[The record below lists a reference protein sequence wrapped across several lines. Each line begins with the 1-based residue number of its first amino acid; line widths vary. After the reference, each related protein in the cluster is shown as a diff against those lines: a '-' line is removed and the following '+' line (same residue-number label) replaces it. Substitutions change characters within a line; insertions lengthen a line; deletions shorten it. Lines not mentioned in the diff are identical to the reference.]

1 MNAELRPPRRLKHPQ
16 RHQRHRRR
24 GYNQGTLIAWLDEQ
38 ERILRMRG
46 VPAELVQEFDPIHN
60 LPEETPEVV
69 EGRRTLEI
77 KFDRFGGLNL
87 ESSIADQ
94 INRSLEERVRSR
106 FKLEITSWI
115 QLQNT
120 EDGSMMDWFN
130 RELGESP
137 WFETLVAAREW
148 VSRQEEA
155 RLANFDRPNTKW
167 SYELTKSV
175 YVKVILDRHPLF
187 LGLGRLPD
195 WLRNKHGVLSLDT
208 YDDNRCLFRCIAVHR
223 GATPKRNMRKTKE
236 LEKSFFTQR
245 PGLRNRLT
253 DKHLSLLEKHFKQG
267 IAAYTV
273 QPNGDFVL
281 THIPANYDQVGI
293 PLLNMGLYDGH
304 AFLITDLKQVAGTY
318 TCGDCQAR
326 FDRADNLARHAANNC
341 SRGQTK
347 ITCPNNRIKA
357 PSSVYERA
365 FYPEQTCSFIAIKWL
380 EWEAKKR
387 GIHIHHARCG
397 HGGERQILGARVDG
411 YHPESKTVFQF
422 HGCLW
427 HGCEKCYPEDRQGLV
442 QQNTRQGKVISRLDD
457 QKQPM
462 SRKTAYERTLQRTQ
476 SLRKEGYRVVEKW
489 EHEKPTPWANTH
501 CPKVETE
508 TYPHAI
514 VYDFESYQDTSKAV
528 RPTSDLFFENEHVPI
543 SVSLADTLNPEPE
556 YIVSRDPAELIRLFH
571 QSLERR
577 HTAIVAD
584 VVKEFSF
591 SDTEGIPEKQCN
603 ELVKWFHQVPVL
615 GFNSGHYDL
624 KLIRQHFIPLL
635 AQDPGTFAAEKNGR
649 IMFINTPK
657 FKFLDV
663 LNYLGPGITYEKWV
677 KTYGATLAKSWL
689 PYEWFDSPDKLDFPG
704 LPPYMAWYSKLKG
717 EYVLTLKE
725 YDDCHRIFKERG
737 MQTFGDWLE
746 YYNNLDVAP
755 FLEALQKMKEF
766 YTSLG
771 IDILKDA
778 VSLPGVSEKYIL
790 RKTLQP
796 RWGYKPPELYAPN
809 KEAYAMLKA
818 AVVGGPSLVF
828 TRKHV
833 AGETRIR
840 SHQYEDARVCRRIL
854 GYDAN
859 SLYPSTMMKEMPC
872 GPGFVK
878 SYDNPE
884 AYARVFPQFL
894 WTQEWFG
901 FAEVDI
907 EVPEELWPEFEEFPP
922 LFINCG
928 VPDSAVPQHM
938 HDYLQ
943 QSGRKRFPE
952 QKKLLGV
959 MSAKKILLYAPLLA
973 WYLNQGLKLTAV
985 YRTIHYEPR
994 EIFSWFVNEV
1004 ANNRRKGDAEKDKA
1018 LLAEVFKLLGNSAYG
1033 KFIEA
1038 VERHTNTIYTR
1049 DEEEVDKSLRSARF
1063 KTLEEIGPAYKV
1075 ELRKIKINIDR
1086 PFQVG
1091 IVVYQLAKLRMLQF
1105 YYEFLDFYLDRRDFE
1120 LIQMDTD
1127 SMYFALSRERLED
1140 AIRPG
1145 YETQFEED
1153 KKRWLAWDKWSNR
1166 EPGLFKLEKEGT
1178 HAIALC
1184 SKCYHI
1190 KDQATGQAKV
1200 SSKGV
1205 NKRQNEMRAE
1215 RFERALAGDRDV
1227 VVNRGFRMR
1236 DGAMYT
1242 YEQRKLG
1249 LSAYYDKRWVL
1260 PDGIHTEPLEYHQ

>member
-1 MNAELRPPRRLKHPQ
+1 M
-16 RHQRHRRR
+16 
-24 GYNQGTLIAWLDEQ
+24 
-38 ERILRMRG
+38 
-46 VPAELVQEFDPIHN
+46 
-60 LPEETPEVV
+60 
-69 EGRRTLEI
+69 
-77 KFDRFGGLNL
+77 
-87 ESSIADQ
+87 
-94 INRSLEERVRSR
+94 
-106 FKLEITSWI
+106 
-115 QLQNT
+115 
-120 EDGSMMDWFN
+120 
-130 RELGESP
+130 
-137 WFETLVAAREW
+137 
-148 VSRQEEA
+148 
-155 RLANFDRPNTKW
+155 
-167 SYELTKSV
+167 
-175 YVKVILDRHPLF
+175 
-187 LGLGRLPD
+187 
-195 WLRNKHGVLSLDT
+195 
-208 YDDNRCLFRCIAVHR
+208 
-223 GATPKRNMRKTKE
+223 
-236 LEKSFFTQR
+236 
-245 PGLRNRLT
+245 
-253 DKHLSLLEKHFKQG
+253 
-267 IAAYTV
+267 
-273 QPNGDFVL
+273 QPNGDFIL

-293 PLLNMGLYDGH
+293 PLLNMGLYYGH

-318 TCGDCQAR
+318 TCGECQAR
-326 FDRADNLARHAANNC
+326 FTQSCHLARHVANNC

-347 ITCPNNRIKA
+347 INCPNNRIKA
-357 PSSVYERA
+357 PSSAYERA
-365 FYPEQTCSFIAIKWL
+365 FYPEQTCSFVAIKWL
-380 EWEAKKR
+380 EWEAKNR

-397 HGGERQILGARVDG
+397 HGGERKILGARVDG
-411 YHPESKTVFQF
+411 YHQESKTVFQF

-427 HGCEKCYPEDRQGLV
+427 HGCEKCYPEERQKPV
-442 QQNTRQGKVISRLDD
+442 QQKTRQGKVIPRLDTE
-457 QKQPM
+457 KKPM
-462 SRKTAYERTLQRTQ
+462 NRKTAYELTLQRTQ

-528 RPTSDLFFENEHVPI
+528 RPTSDLFYESEHVPI

-577 HTAIVAD
+577 HEAIVAD

-591 SDTEGIPEKQCN
+591 SDTEGIPEKQGN
-603 ELVKWFHQVPVL
+603 EIVKWFHQVPVL

-796 RWGYKPPELYAPN
+796 RWGYKPPELYSPN

-872 GPGFVK
+872 GLGYVK
-878 SYDNPE
+878 SYDNLE

-894 WTQEWFG
+894 WTEEWFG

-922 LFINCG
+922 LFINRG

-952 QKKLLGV
+952 QPKLLGV
-959 MSAKKILLYAPLLA
+959 MSAKKILLYAPLLV
-973 WYLNQGLKLTAV
+973 WYLNRGLKLTAV
-985 YRTIHYEPR
+985 YRTIDYEPR

-1004 ANNRRKGDAEKDKA
+1004 ANNRRKGDADKDKA

-1038 VERHTNTIYTR
+1038 VERHTNTIYTC

-1105 YYEFLDFYLDRRDFE
+1105 YYEFLAFYLDRRDFE

-1145 YETQFEED
+1145 YETQFEEE
-1153 KKRWLAWDKWSNR
+1153 KKRWLAWNKWSNR
-1166 EPGLFKLEKEGT
+1166 EPGLFKLEKEATSG
-1178 HAIALC
+1178 IALC
-1184 SKCYHI
+1184 SKCYHME
-1190 KDQATGQAKV
+1190 DQATGQAKV

-1205 NKRQNEMRAE
+1205 NKRQNEMRRE

>member
-1 MNAELRPPRRLKHPQ
+1 
-16 RHQRHRRR
+16 
-24 GYNQGTLIAWLDEQ
+24 
-38 ERILRMRG
+38 
-46 VPAELVQEFDPIHN
+46 
-60 LPEETPEVV
+60 
-69 EGRRTLEI
+69 
-77 KFDRFGGLNL
+77 
-87 ESSIADQ
+87 
-94 INRSLEERVRSR
+94 
-106 FKLEITSWI
+106 
-115 QLQNT
+115 
-120 EDGSMMDWFN
+120 
-130 RELGESP
+130 
-137 WFETLVAAREW
+137 
-148 VSRQEEA
+148 
-155 RLANFDRPNTKW
+155 
-167 SYELTKSV
+167 
-175 YVKVILDRHPLF
+175 
-187 LGLGRLPD
+187 
-195 WLRNKHGVLSLDT
+195 
-208 YDDNRCLFRCIAVHR
+208 
-223 GATPKRNMRKTKE
+223 
-236 LEKSFFTQR
+236 
-245 PGLRNRLT
+245 
-253 DKHLSLLEKHFKQG
+253 
-267 IAAYTV
+267 
-273 QPNGDFVL
+273 
-281 THIPANYDQVGI
+281 
-293 PLLNMGLYDGH
+293 MGLYDGH

-318 TCGDCQAR
+318 TCGECQAR
-326 FDRADNLARHAANNC
+326 FTRADNLVRHVANRC

-347 ITCPNNRIKA
+347 ITCLNNRIKP
-357 PSSVYERA
+357 PSSAYERA
-365 FYPEQTCSFIAIKWL
+365 FYLEQTCSFVAIKWL

-397 HGGERQILGARVDG
+397 HGGERQILSARVDG

-427 HGCEKCYPEDRQGLV
+427 HGCEKCYPEERQKPV
-442 QQNTRQGKVISRLDD
+442 QQKTRQGKVIPRLDT

-462 SRKTAYERTLQRTQ
+462 SRKTAYELTLLRTQ
-476 SLRKEGYRVVEKW
+476 FLRKEGYRVVEKW
-489 EHEKPTPWANTH
+489 EHEKPTPWANTC
-501 CPKVETE
+501 CPKVETK

-514 VYDFESYQDTSKAV
+514 VYDFEAYQDTSKAV
-528 RPTSDLFFENEHVPI
+528 RPTSDLFYESEHVPI
-543 SVSLADTLNPEPE
+543 SVSLADTLNPKPE

-577 HTAIVAD
+577 HTAIIAD
-584 VVKEFSF
+584 VVEKFPLPDSI
-591 SDTEGIPEKQCN
+591 GIPEKQG
-603 ELVKWFHQVPVL
+603 EEIVKWVYQVPVL
-615 GFNSGHYDL
+615 DFNSGHYDL

-766 YTSLG
+766 YTTLG

-796 RWGYKPPELYAPN
+796 RWGYKPPELYSPN
-809 KEAYAMLKA
+809 KEAYEMLKA

-828 TRKHV
+828 TRRHV

-840 SHQYEDARVCRRIL
+840 SHQYEDARLCRRIL

-872 GPGFVK
+872 GPGYVK

-894 WTQEWFG
+894 WMEEWFG

-907 EVPEELWPEFEEFPP
+907 EVPEELWPEFEDFPP
-922 LFINCG
+922 LFINRG

-952 QKKLLGV
+952 QPKLLGV
-959 MSAKKILLYAPLLA
+959 MSAKKILLYAPLLI
-973 WYLNQGLKLTAV
+973 WYLNRGLKLTAV
-985 YRTIHYEPR
+985 YRTIDYKPR

-1004 ANNRRKGDAEKDKA
+1004 ANNRRKGDADKDKA

-1038 VERHTNTIYTR
+1038 VERHTNTIYTC

-1075 ELRKIKINIDR
+1075 ELRKSKITIDR

-1145 YETQFEED
+1145 YETQFEEE
-1153 KKRWLAWDKWSNR
+1153 KKRWLAWDKWGNR
-1166 EPGLFKLEKEGT
+1166 EPGLFKLEKEATSG
-1178 HAIALC
+1178 IALC
-1184 SKCYHI
+1184 SKCYHME
-1190 KDQATGQAKV
+1190 DQATGKAKV

-1205 NKRQNEMRAE
+1205 NKRQNEMRRE

-1236 DGAMYT
+1236 DGSMYT

-1249 LSAYYDKRWVL
+1249 LSANYDKRWVL

>member
-1 MNAELRPPRRLKHPQ
+1 
-16 RHQRHRRR
+16 
-24 GYNQGTLIAWLDEQ
+24 
-38 ERILRMRG
+38 MRG
-46 VPAELVQEFDPIHN
+46 VSAELVQEFDPIHN
-60 LPEETPEVV
+60 LPEEPPEVV

-94 INRSLEERVRSR
+94 INRSIEERVRSR

-120 EDGSMMDWFN
+120 EDGSMMDWYN

-137 WFETLVAAREW
+137 WFETLVVAREW

-155 RLANFDRPNTKW
+155 RLANPDRPNTKW

-187 LGLGRLPD
+187 LGLGQLPD

-208 YDDNRCLFRCIAVHR
+208 YDDNRCLFRCIAVHW
-223 GATPKRNMRKTKE
+223 GAHVRDNMRKTRE

-245 PGLRNRLT
+245 PDLRNRLT

-273 QPNGDFVL
+273 QPNNDFLL
-281 THIPANYDQVGI
+281 THVPANYDQVGR
-293 PLLNMGLYDGH
+293 PLLNMGLYAGH

-318 TCGDCQAR
+318 TCGECQAR
-326 FDRADNLARHAANNC
+326 FTQSCHLVRHVANNC

-347 ITCPNNRIKA
+347 INCPNNQIKSPA
-357 PSSVYERA
+357 STYERA
-365 FYPEQTCSFIAIKWL
+365 FYPKQTCSFVAIKWL

-397 HGGERQILGARVDG
+397 HGGEREILGARVDG

-442 QQNTRQGKVISRLDD
+442 QQNTGQGKVIPRLDTE
-457 QKQPM
+457 KKPM
-462 SRKTAYERTLQRTQ
+462 SRKTAYELTLQRTQ
-476 SLRKEGYRVVEKW
+476 SLRKEGYMVVEKW

-528 RPTSDLFFENEHVPI
+528 RPTSDLFYESEHVPI

-577 HTAIVAD
+577 HEAIVAD

-591 SDTEGIPEKQCN
+591 SDTEGIPEKQGN
-603 ELVKWFHQVPVL
+603 EIVKWFRQVPVL

-689 PYEWFDSPDKLDFPG
+689 PYEWLDSPDKLDFPG

-771 IDILKDA
+771 IDIFKDA

-796 RWGYKPPELYAPN
+796 RWGYKPPELYSPN

-840 SHQYEDARVCRRIL
+840 SHQYEDARLCRRIL

-922 LFINCG
+922 LFINRG

-985 YRTIHYEPR
+985 YRTIDYEPR

-1038 VERHTNTIYTR
+1038 VERHTNTIYTC

-1075 ELRKIKINIDR
+1075 ELRKSKITIDR

-1145 YETQFEED
+1145 YESQFEEE

-1166 EPGLFKLEKEGT
+1166 EPGLFKLEKEATSG
-1178 HAIALC
+1178 IALC
-1184 SKCYHI
+1184 SKCYHME
-1190 KDQATGQAKV
+1190 DQATGKAKV

-1205 NKRQNEMRAE
+1205 NKRQNEMRRE

>member
-1 MNAELRPPRRLKHPQ
+1 
-16 RHQRHRRR
+16 
-24 GYNQGTLIAWLDEQ
+24 
-38 ERILRMRG
+38 
-46 VPAELVQEFDPIHN
+46 
-60 LPEETPEVV
+60 
-69 EGRRTLEI
+69 
-77 KFDRFGGLNL
+77 
-87 ESSIADQ
+87 
-94 INRSLEERVRSR
+94 
-106 FKLEITSWI
+106 
-115 QLQNT
+115 
-120 EDGSMMDWFN
+120 
-130 RELGESP
+130 
-137 WFETLVAAREW
+137 
-148 VSRQEEA
+148 
-155 RLANFDRPNTKW
+155 
-167 SYELTKSV
+167 
-175 YVKVILDRHPLF
+175 
-187 LGLGRLPD
+187 
-195 WLRNKHGVLSLDT
+195 
-208 YDDNRCLFRCIAVHR
+208 
-223 GATPKRNMRKTKE
+223 
-236 LEKSFFTQR
+236 
-245 PGLRNRLT
+245 
-253 DKHLSLLEKHFKQG
+253 
-267 IAAYTV
+267 
-273 QPNGDFVL
+273 
-281 THIPANYDQVGI
+281 
-293 PLLNMGLYDGH
+293 
-304 AFLITDLKQVAGTY
+304 
-318 TCGDCQAR
+318 
-326 FDRADNLARHAANNC
+326 
-341 SRGQTK
+341 
-347 ITCPNNRIKA
+347 
-357 PSSVYERA
+357 
-365 FYPEQTCSFIAIKWL
+365 
-380 EWEAKKR
+380 
-387 GIHIHHARCG
+387 
-397 HGGERQILGARVDG
+397 
-411 YHPESKTVFQF
+411 
-422 HGCLW
+422 
-427 HGCEKCYPEDRQGLV
+427 
-442 QQNTRQGKVISRLDD
+442 
-457 QKQPM
+457 
-462 SRKTAYERTLQRTQ
+462 
-476 SLRKEGYRVVEKW
+476 
-489 EHEKPTPWANTH
+489 
-501 CPKVETE
+501 
-508 TYPHAI
+508 
-514 VYDFESYQDTSKAV
+514 
-528 RPTSDLFFENEHVPI
+528 
-543 SVSLADTLNPEPE
+543 
-556 YIVSRDPAELIRLFH
+556 
-571 QSLERR
+571 
-577 HTAIVAD
+577 
-584 VVKEFSF
+584 
-591 SDTEGIPEKQCN
+591 
-603 ELVKWFHQVPVL
+603 
-615 GFNSGHYDL
+615 
-624 KLIRQHFIPLL
+624 
-635 AQDPGTFAAEKNGR
+635 
-649 IMFINTPK
+649 
-657 FKFLDV
+657 
-663 LNYLGPGITYEKWV
+663 
-677 KTYGATLAKSWL
+677 
-689 PYEWFDSPDKLDFPG
+689 
-704 LPPYMAWYSKLKG
+704 MAWYSKLKG

-796 RWGYKPPELYAPN
+796 RWGYKPPELYSPN

-840 SHQYEDARVCRRIL
+840 SHQYEDARLCRRIL

-872 GPGFVK
+872 GPGYVK

-894 WTQEWFG
+894 WTEEWFG

-907 EVPEELWPEFEEFPP
+907 EVPEELWSEFEEFPP
-922 LFINCG
+922 LFINRG

-938 HDYLQ
+938 HNYLQ

-985 YRTIHYEPR
+985 YRTIDYEPR

-1038 VERHTNTIYTR
+1038 VERHTNTIYTC

-1075 ELRKIKINIDR
+1075 ELRKVKIAIDR

-1127 SMYFALSRERLED
+1127 SMYFALSREKLED

-1166 EPGLFKLEKEGT
+1166 EPGLFKLEKEATSG
-1178 HAIALC
+1178 IALC
-1184 SKCYHI
+1184 SKCYHME
-1190 KDQATGQAKV
+1190 DQATGKVKV

-1205 NKRQNEMRAE
+1205 NKRQNEMRRE

>member
-1 MNAELRPPRRLKHPQ
+1 MISF
-16 RHQRHRRR
+16 
-24 GYNQGTLIAWLDEQ
+24 T
-38 ERILRMRG
+38 
-46 VPAELVQEFDPIHN
+46 
-60 LPEETPEVV
+60 
-69 EGRRTLEI
+69 
-77 KFDRFGGLNL
+77 
-87 ESSIADQ
+87 
-94 INRSLEERVRSR
+94 RV
-106 FKLEITSWI
+106 
-115 QLQNT
+115 
-120 EDGSMMDWFN
+120 
-130 RELGESP
+130 
-137 WFETLVAAREW
+137 
-148 VSRQEEA
+148 
-155 RLANFDRPNTKW
+155 
-167 SYELTKSV
+167 
-175 YVKVILDRHPLF
+175 
-187 LGLGRLPD
+187 
-195 WLRNKHGVLSLDT
+195 
-208 YDDNRCLFRCIAVHR
+208 
-223 GATPKRNMRKTKE
+223 
-236 LEKSFFTQR
+236 
-245 PGLRNRLT
+245 
-253 DKHLSLLEKHFKQG
+253 
-267 IAAYTV
+267 
-273 QPNGDFVL
+273 
-281 THIPANYDQVGI
+281 
-293 PLLNMGLYDGH
+293 
-304 AFLITDLKQVAGTY
+304 
-318 TCGDCQAR
+318 
-326 FDRADNLARHAANNC
+326 
-341 SRGQTK
+341 
-347 ITCPNNRIKA
+347 
-357 PSSVYERA
+357 
-365 FYPEQTCSFIAIKWL
+365 
-380 EWEAKKR
+380 
-387 GIHIHHARCG
+387 
-397 HGGERQILGARVDG
+397 
-411 YHPESKTVFQF
+411 
-422 HGCLW
+422 
-427 HGCEKCYPEDRQGLV
+427 
-442 QQNTRQGKVISRLDD
+442 
-457 QKQPM
+457 
-462 SRKTAYERTLQRTQ
+462 
-476 SLRKEGYRVVEKW
+476 
-489 EHEKPTPWANTH
+489 
-501 CPKVETE
+501 
-508 TYPHAI
+508 
-514 VYDFESYQDTSKAV
+514 
-528 RPTSDLFFENEHVPI
+528 

-577 HTAIVAD
+577 HEAIVAD

-591 SDTEGIPEKQCN
+591 SDTEGIPEKQG
-603 ELVKWFHQVPVL
+603 EEIVKWVYQVPVL

-689 PYEWFDSPDKLDFPG
+689 PYEWLDSPDKLDFPG

-796 RWGYKPPELYAPN
+796 RWGYKPPELYSPN

-872 GPGFVK
+872 GPGYVK

-894 WTQEWFG
+894 WMEEWFG

-922 LFINCG
+922 LFINRG

-938 HDYLQ
+938 HNYLQ

-952 QKKLLGV
+952 QSKLLGV

-973 WYLNQGLKLTAV
+973 WYLNRGLKLTAV
-985 YRTIHYEPR
+985 YRTIEYEPS

-1038 VERHTNTIYTR
+1038 VERHTNTIYTC

-1145 YETQFEED
+1145 YETQFEEE
-1153 KKRWLAWDKWSNR
+1153 KKRWLAWNKWSNR

-1205 NKRQNEMRAE
+1205 NKRQNEMRLK

-1236 DGAMYT
+1236 DGSMYT

>member
-1 MNAELRPPRRLKHPQ
+1 M
-16 RHQRHRRR
+16 
-24 GYNQGTLIAWLDEQ
+24 
-38 ERILRMRG
+38 
-46 VPAELVQEFDPIHN
+46 
-60 LPEETPEVV
+60 ET
-69 EGRRTLEI
+69 
-77 KFDRFGGLNL
+77 K
-87 ESSIADQ
+87 
-94 INRSLEERVRSR
+94 
-106 FKLEITSWI
+106 
-115 QLQNT
+115 
-120 EDGSMMDWFN
+120 
-130 RELGESP
+130 
-137 WFETLVAAREW
+137 
-148 VSRQEEA
+148 
-155 RLANFDRPNTKW
+155 
-167 SYELTKSV
+167 
-175 YVKVILDRHPLF
+175 
-187 LGLGRLPD
+187 
-195 WLRNKHGVLSLDT
+195 
-208 YDDNRCLFRCIAVHR
+208 
-223 GATPKRNMRKTKE
+223 
-236 LEKSFFTQR
+236 
-245 PGLRNRLT
+245 
-253 DKHLSLLEKHFKQG
+253 
-267 IAAYTV
+267 
-273 QPNGDFVL
+273 
-281 THIPANYDQVGI
+281 
-293 PLLNMGLYDGH
+293 
-304 AFLITDLKQVAGTY
+304 
-318 TCGDCQAR
+318 
-326 FDRADNLARHAANNC
+326 
-341 SRGQTK
+341 
-347 ITCPNNRIKA
+347 
-357 PSSVYERA
+357 
-365 FYPEQTCSFIAIKWL
+365 
-380 EWEAKKR
+380 
-387 GIHIHHARCG
+387 
-397 HGGERQILGARVDG
+397 
-411 YHPESKTVFQF
+411 
-422 HGCLW
+422 
-427 HGCEKCYPEDRQGLV
+427 
-442 QQNTRQGKVISRLDD
+442 
-457 QKQPM
+457 
-462 SRKTAYERTLQRTQ
+462 
-476 SLRKEGYRVVEKW
+476 
-489 EHEKPTPWANTH
+489 
-501 CPKVETE
+501 

-514 VYDFESYQDTSKAV
+514 VYDFEAYQDTSKAV
-528 RPTSDLFFENEHVPI
+528 RPTSDLFYESEHVPI

-571 QSLERR
+571 QSLERS

-584 VVKEFSF
+584 VVDKFPLP
-591 SDTEGIPEKQCN
+591 DIIGISEKQG
-603 ELVKWFHQVPVL
+603 EEIVKWVCQVPVL

-677 KTYGATLAKSWL
+677 KTYGATLSKSWL

-755 FLEALQKMKEF
+755 FLEALQKMKDF

-796 RWGYKPPELYAPN
+796 RWGYKPPELYSPN

-828 TRKHV
+828 TRRHV

-840 SHQYEDARVCRRIL
+840 SHQYEDARLCRRIL

-872 GPGFVK
+872 GPGYVK

-894 WTQEWFG
+894 WMEEWFG
-901 FAEVDI
+901 FAKVDI

-922 LFINCG
+922 LFINRG

-952 QKKLLGV
+952 QPKLLGV
-959 MSAKKILLYAPLLA
+959 MSAKKILLYAPLLV
-973 WYLNQGLKLTAV
+973 WYLNRGLKLTAV
-985 YRTIHYEPR
+985 YRTIDYEPR
-994 EIFSWFVNEV
+994 EIVSWFVNEV
-1004 ANNRRKGDAEKDKA
+1004 ANNRRKGDADKDKA

-1038 VERHTNTIYTR
+1038 VERHTNTIYTC

-1075 ELRKIKINIDR
+1075 ELRKSKITIDR

-1120 LIQMDTD
+1120 FIQMDTD
-1127 SMYFALSRERLED
+1127 SMYFALSREKLED

-1145 YETQFEED
+1145 YEIQFEEE

-1166 EPGLFKLEKEGT
+1166 EPGLFKLEKEATSG
-1178 HAIALC
+1178 IALC
-1184 SKCYHI
+1184 SKCYHME
-1190 KDQATGQAKV
+1190 DQATGQAKV

-1205 NKRQNEMRAE
+1205 NKRQNEMRRE
-1215 RFERALAGDRDV
+1215 RFERALAGDRDM

-1236 DGAMYT
+1236 DGSMYT

>member
-1 MNAELRPPRRLKHPQ
+1 
-16 RHQRHRRR
+16 
-24 GYNQGTLIAWLDEQ
+24 
-38 ERILRMRG
+38 MRG

-120 EDGSMMDWFN
+120 EDGSMMDWYN

-155 RLANFDRPNTKW
+155 RLANIDRPNTKW

-195 WLRNKHGVLSLDT
+195 WLRNKHGVLSLDM

-223 GATPKRNMRKTKE
+223 GAHVRDNMRKTKE

-365 FYPEQTCSFIAIKWL
+365 FYPEQTCSFVAIKWL
-380 EWEAKKR
+380 EWEAKNR

-397 HGGERQILGARVDG
+397 HGGEREILGARVDG

-427 HGCEKCYPEDRQGLV
+427 HGCEECYPEDRQGLV
-442 QQNTRQGKVISRLDD
+442 LQKTRQGKVIPRLGIE
-457 QKQPM
+457 KKPM
-462 SRKTAYERTLQRTQ
+462 SRETAYELTLIRTQ
-476 SLRKEGYRVVEKW
+476 FLREGGYRVVEKW
-489 EHEKPTPWANTH
+489 EHEKPTPWANMH

-528 RPTSDLFFENEHVPI
+528 RPTSDLFYESEHVPI

-556 YIVSRDPAELIRLFH
+556 YIVSRDPVELIRLFH

-771 IDILKDA
+771 IDIFKDA

-796 RWGYKPPELYAPN
+796 RWGYKPPELYSPN

-840 SHQYEDARVCRRIL
+840 SHQYEDAKVCRRIL

-872 GPGFVK
+872 GPGYVK

-894 WTQEWFG
+894 WMQEWFG

-922 LFINCG
+922 LFINRG
-928 VPDSAVPQHM
+928 VPDSEVPQHM

-973 WYLNQGLKLTAV
+973 WYLNRGLKLTAV
-985 YRTIHYEPR
+985 YRTIDYEPR

-1127 SMYFALSRERLED
+1127 SMYFALSREKLED

-1215 RFERALAGDRDV
+1215 RFERALAGDRDMV
-1227 VVNRGFRMR
+1227 TNRGFRMR

>member
-1 MNAELRPPRRLKHPQ
+1 
-16 RHQRHRRR
+16 
-24 GYNQGTLIAWLDEQ
+24 
-38 ERILRMRG
+38 MRG
-46 VPAELVQEFDPIHN
+46 VPAEVVQEFDPIHN
-60 LPEETPEVV
+60 LPEEPPEVV

-87 ESSIADQ
+87 ETSIADH
-94 INRSLEERVRSR
+94 INLSIEERVRSR

-120 EDGSMMDWFN
+120 EDGSMMDWYN

-155 RLANFDRPNTKW
+155 RLANPDRPNTKW

-187 LGLGRLPD
+187 LGLGQLPD

-208 YDDNRCLFRCIAVHR
+208 YDDNRCLFRCIAVHW
-223 GATPKRNMRKTKE
+223 GAHIRDNMRKTRE

-245 PGLRNRLT
+245 PDLRNRLT

-267 IAAYTV
+267 IAAYEV

-293 PLLNMGLYDGH
+293 PLLNMGLYYGH

-326 FDRADNLARHAANNC
+326 FTRADNLVRHVANNC

-347 ITCPNNRIKA
+347 INCLNNRIKA
-357 PSSVYERA
+357 PSSAYERA
-365 FYPEQTCSFIAIKWL
+365 FYPKQTCSFIAIKWL

-397 HGGERQILGARVDG
+397 HGGEREILGARVDG

-442 QQNTRQGKVISRLDD
+442 LQKTRQGKVIPRLDTE
-457 QKQPM
+457 KRPM
-462 SRKTAYERTLQRTQ
+462 NRKTAYDLTLQRTQ
-476 SLRKEGYRVVEKW
+476 FLRKEGYRVVEKW
-489 EHEKPTPWANTH
+489 EHEKPTPWENTH

-528 RPTSDLFFENEHVPI
+528 RPTSDLFYESEHVPI

-556 YIVSRDPAELIRLFH
+556 YIVSRNPAELIRLFH

-577 HTAIVAD
+577 HEAIVAD

-591 SDTEGIPEKQCN
+591 SDTEGIPEKQGD
-603 ELVKWFHQVPVL
+603 EIVKWFRQVPVL

-624 KLIRQHFIPLL
+624 KLIRQNFIPLL

-663 LNYLGPGITYEKWV
+663 LNYLGPGITYEKWA

-689 PYEWFDSPDKLDFPG
+689 PYEWLDSPDKLDFPG

-725 YDDCHRIFKERG
+725 YDDCHRIFKDRG

-796 RWGYKPPELYAPN
+796 RWGYKPPELYSPN
-809 KEAYAMLKA
+809 KEAYEMLKA

-840 SHQYEDARVCRRIL
+840 SHQYEDAKVCRRIL

-894 WTQEWFG
+894 WTEEWFG

-922 LFINCG
+922 LFINRG

-985 YRTIHYEPR
+985 YRTIDYKPR

-1038 VERHTNTIYTR
+1038 VERHTNTIYTC

-1166 EPGLFKLEKEGT
+1166 EPGLFKLEKEATSG
-1178 HAIALC
+1178 IALC
-1184 SKCYHI
+1184 SKCYHME
-1190 KDQATGQAKV
+1190 DQATGKAKV

-1205 NKRQNEMRAE
+1205 NKRQNEMRRE

>member
-1 MNAELRPPRRLKHPQ
+1 
-16 RHQRHRRR
+16 
-24 GYNQGTLIAWLDEQ
+24 
-38 ERILRMRG
+38 MRG
-46 VPAELVQEFDPIHN
+46 VSAELVQEFDPIHN
-60 LPEETPEVV
+60 LPEEPPEVV

-94 INRSLEERVRSR
+94 INRSIEERVRSR

-120 EDGSMMDWFN
+120 EDGSMMDWYN

-137 WFETLVAAREW
+137 WFETLVVAREW

-155 RLANFDRPNTKW
+155 RLANPDRPNTKW

-187 LGLGRLPD
+187 LGLGQLPD

-208 YDDNRCLFRCIAVHR
+208 YDDNRCLFRCIAVHW
-223 GATPKRNMRKTKE
+223 GAHVRDNMRKTRE

-245 PGLRNRLT
+245 PDLRNRLT

-273 QPNGDFVL
+273 QPNNDFLL
-281 THIPANYDQVGI
+281 THVPANYDQVGR
-293 PLLNMGLYDGH
+293 PLLNMGLYAGH

-318 TCGDCQAR
+318 TCGECQAR
-326 FDRADNLARHAANNC
+326 FTQSCHLVRHVANNC

-347 ITCPNNRIKA
+347 INCPNNQIKSPA
-357 PSSVYERA
+357 STYERA
-365 FYPEQTCSFIAIKWL
+365 FYPKQTCSFVAIKWL

-397 HGGERQILGARVDG
+397 HGGEREILGARVDG

-442 QQNTRQGKVISRLDD
+442 QQNTGQGKVIPRLDTE
-457 QKQPM
+457 KKPM
-462 SRKTAYERTLQRTQ
+462 SRKTAYELTLQRTQ
-476 SLRKEGYRVVEKW
+476 SLRKEGYMVVEKW

-528 RPTSDLFFENEHVPI
+528 RPTSDLFYESEHVPI

-577 HTAIVAD
+577 HEAIVAD

-591 SDTEGIPEKQCN
+591 SDTEGIPEKQGN
-603 ELVKWFHQVPVL
+603 EIVKWFRQVPVL

-635 AQDPGTFAAEKNGR
+635 AQAPGTFAAEKNGR

-689 PYEWFDSPDKLDFPG
+689 PYEWLDSPDKLDFPG

-771 IDILKDA
+771 IDIFKDA

-796 RWGYKPPELYAPN
+796 RWGYKPPELYSPN

-840 SHQYEDARVCRRIL
+840 SHQYEDAKVCRRIL

-922 LFINCG
+922 LFINRG

-985 YRTIHYEPR
+985 YRTIDYEPR

-1038 VERHTNTIYTR
+1038 VERHTNTIYTC

-1075 ELRKIKINIDR
+1075 ELRKSKITIDR

-1145 YETQFEED
+1145 YETQFEEE

-1166 EPGLFKLEKEGT
+1166 EPGLFKLEKEATSG
-1178 HAIALC
+1178 IALC
-1184 SKCYHI
+1184 SKCYHME
-1190 KDQATGQAKV
+1190 DQATGKAKV

-1205 NKRQNEMRAE
+1205 NKRQNEMRRE

>member
-1 MNAELRPPRRLKHPQ
+1 
-16 RHQRHRRR
+16 
-24 GYNQGTLIAWLDEQ
+24 
-38 ERILRMRG
+38 MRG

-60 LPEETPEVV
+60 LPEEPPEVV

-77 KFDRFGGLNL
+77 KFNRFGGLNL
-87 ESSIADQ
+87 ESSIAGQ
-94 INRSLEERVRSR
+94 INRSIEERVRSR

-115 QLQNT
+115 QLQNI
-120 EDGSMMDWFN
+120 EDGSTMDWYN
-130 RELGESP
+130 TDLGESP
-137 WFETLVAAREW
+137 WFETLVASQEW
-148 VSRQEEA
+148 VGRQEEA
-155 RLANFDRPNTKW
+155 RLSNTNRPNTKW
-167 SYELTKSV
+167 SYNFTKAV

-187 LGLGRLPD
+187 LGLGRLPE

-208 YDDNRCLFRCIAVHR
+208 YEDNLCLFRCIAVHW
-223 GATPKRNMRKTKE
+223 GATPKRNMRKTRE

-245 PGLRNRLT
+245 PDLRNRLT

-267 IAAYTV
+267 IAAYEV
-273 QPNGDFVL
+273 QPNGDFIL
-281 THIPANYDQVGI
+281 THVPANYAQVGI
-293 PLLNMGLYDGH
+293 PLLNMGLYYGH
-304 AFLITDLKQVAGTY
+304 AFLITDLKQVANTY
-318 TCGDCQAR
+318 TCGECQAR
-326 FDRADNLARHAANNC
+326 FTQSCHLARHVAKNC

-347 ITCPNNRIKA
+347 INCLNNHIKA
-357 PSSVYERA
+357 PSSAYERA
-365 FYPEQTCSFIAIKWL
+365 FYPEQTCSFVAIKWL
-380 EWEAKKR
+380 EWEAKNR

-397 HGGERQILGARVDG
+397 HGGERKILGARVDG

-427 HGCEKCYPEDRQGLV
+427 HGCEKCYPEERQTPV
-442 QQNTRQGKVISRLDD
+442 QQKTRQGKVIPRLDTE
-457 QKQPM
+457 KKPM
-462 SRKTAYERTLQRTQ
+462 NRKTAYELTLQRTQ

-528 RPTSDLFFENEHVPI
+528 RPTSDLFYESEHVPI

-796 RWGYKPPELYAPN
+796 RWSYKPPELYSPN

-985 YRTIHYEPR
+985 YRTIDYEPR

-1038 VERHTNTIYTR
+1038 VERHTNTIYTC

-1127 SMYFALSRERLED
+1127 SMYFALSREKLED

-1227 VVNRGFRMR
+1227 VTNRGFRMR

>member
-1 MNAELRPPRRLKHPQ
+1 
-16 RHQRHRRR
+16 
-24 GYNQGTLIAWLDEQ
+24 
-38 ERILRMRG
+38 MRG

-60 LPEETPEVV
+60 LPEEPPEVV

-77 KFDRFGGLNL
+77 KFNRFGGLNL
-87 ESSIADQ
+87 ESSIAGQ
-94 INRSLEERVRSR
+94 ISRSIEERVRSR

-115 QLQNT
+115 QLQNI
-120 EDGSMMDWFN
+120 EDGSTMDWYN
-130 RELGESP
+130 TDLGESP
-137 WFETLVAAREW
+137 WFETLVASQEW
-148 VSRQEEA
+148 VGRQEEA
-155 RLANFDRPNTKW
+155 RLSNTNRPNTKW
-167 SYELTKSV
+167 SYNFTKAV

-187 LGLGRLPD
+187 LGLGRLPE

-208 YDDNRCLFRCIAVHR
+208 YEDNLCLFRCIAVHW
-223 GATPKRNMRKTKE
+223 GATPKRNMRKTRE

-245 PGLRNRLT
+245 PDLRNRLT

-267 IAAYTV
+267 IAAYEV
-273 QPNGDFVL
+273 QPNGDFIL
-281 THIPANYDQVGI
+281 THVPANYDQVGI
-293 PLLNMGLYDGH
+293 PLLNMGLYYGH
-304 AFLITDLKQVAGTY
+304 AFLITDLKQVANTY
-318 TCGDCQAR
+318 TCGECQAR
-326 FDRADNLARHAANNC
+326 FTQSCHLARHVANNC

-347 ITCPNNRIKA
+347 INCLNNRIKA

-365 FYPEQTCSFIAIKWL
+365 FYPEQTCSFVAIKWL
-380 EWEAKKR
+380 EWEAKNR

-397 HGGERQILGARVDG
+397 HGGERKILGARVDG
-411 YHPESKTVFQF
+411 YHQESKTVFQF

-427 HGCEKCYPEDRQGLV
+427 HGCEKCYPEDRQKPV
-442 QQNTRQGKVISRLDD
+442 QQNTRQGKVISRLDTE
-457 QKQPM
+457 KKPM
-462 SRKTAYERTLQRTQ
+462 NRKTAYELTLQRTQ

-489 EHEKPTPWANTH
+489 EHEKPTPWANKH

-528 RPTSDLFFENEHVPI
+528 RPTSDLFYESEHVPI

-591 SDTEGIPEKQCN
+591 SDTEGILKKQAD
-603 ELVKWFHQVPVL
+603 EIVKWFHQVPVL

-635 AQDPGTFAAEKNGR
+635 AKDPGTFAAEKNGR

-796 RWGYKPPELYAPN
+796 RWGYKPPELYSPN

-985 YRTIHYEPR
+985 YRTIDYEPR

-1038 VERHTNTIYTR
+1038 VERHTNTIYTC

-1127 SMYFALSRERLED
+1127 SMYFALSREKLED

-1153 KKRWLAWDKWSNR
+1153 KKRWLAWNKWSNR

>member
-1 MNAELRPPRRLKHPQ
+1 M
-16 RHQRHRRR
+16 
-24 GYNQGTLIAWLDEQ
+24 
-38 ERILRMRG
+38 
-46 VPAELVQEFDPIHN
+46 
-60 LPEETPEVV
+60 
-69 EGRRTLEI
+69 
-77 KFDRFGGLNL
+77 
-87 ESSIADQ
+87 
-94 INRSLEERVRSR
+94 
-106 FKLEITSWI
+106 
-115 QLQNT
+115 
-120 EDGSMMDWFN
+120 
-130 RELGESP
+130 
-137 WFETLVAAREW
+137 
-148 VSRQEEA
+148 
-155 RLANFDRPNTKW
+155 
-167 SYELTKSV
+167 
-175 YVKVILDRHPLF
+175 
-187 LGLGRLPD
+187 
-195 WLRNKHGVLSLDT
+195 
-208 YDDNRCLFRCIAVHR
+208 
-223 GATPKRNMRKTKE
+223 
-236 LEKSFFTQR
+236 
-245 PGLRNRLT
+245 
-253 DKHLSLLEKHFKQG
+253 
-267 IAAYTV
+267 
-273 QPNGDFVL
+273 
-281 THIPANYDQVGI
+281 
-293 PLLNMGLYDGH
+293 
-304 AFLITDLKQVAGTY
+304 
-318 TCGDCQAR
+318 
-326 FDRADNLARHAANNC
+326 
-341 SRGQTK
+341 
-347 ITCPNNRIKA
+347 
-357 PSSVYERA
+357 
-365 FYPEQTCSFIAIKWL
+365 
-380 EWEAKKR
+380 
-387 GIHIHHARCG
+387 
-397 HGGERQILGARVDG
+397 
-411 YHPESKTVFQF
+411 
-422 HGCLW
+422 
-427 HGCEKCYPEDRQGLV
+427 
-442 QQNTRQGKVISRLDD
+442 QQKTRQGKVIPRLDTE
-457 QKQPM
+457 KQPV
-462 SRKTAYERTLQRTQ
+462 SRKTAYELTLLRTQ
-476 SLRKEGYRVVEKW
+476 FLRKEGYRVVEKW
-489 EHEKPTPWANTH
+489 EHEKPTPWANTS
-501 CPKVETE
+501 CPKVETK

-514 VYDFESYQDTSKAV
+514 VYDFEAYQDTSKAV
-528 RPTSDLFFENEHVPI
+528 RPTSDLFYESEHVPI

-584 VVKEFSF
+584 VVEKFRTP
-591 SDTEGIPEKQCN
+591 DIEGIPEKQG
-603 ELVKWFHQVPVL
+603 EEIVKWVYQVPVL

-796 RWGYKPPELYAPN
+796 RWGYKPPELYSPN

-828 TRKHV
+828 TRRHV

-840 SHQYEDARVCRRIL
+840 SHQYEDARLCRRIL

-872 GPGFVK
+872 GPGYVK

-894 WTQEWFG
+894 WMEEWFG

-922 LFINCG
+922 LFINRG

-952 QKKLLGV
+952 QPKLLGV
-959 MSAKKILLYAPLLA
+959 MSAKKILLYAPLLV
-973 WYLNQGLKLTAV
+973 WYLNRGLKLTAV
-985 YRTIHYEPR
+985 YRTIDYEPR

-1004 ANNRRKGDAEKDKA
+1004 ANNRRKGDADKDKA

-1038 VERHTNTIYTR
+1038 VERHTNTIYTC

-1075 ELRKIKINIDR
+1075 ELRKSKITIDR

-1105 YYEFLDFYLDRRDFE
+1105 YYEFLGLLLGPAGLRAHPDGHRQHVLRSIPREARGRHPSWATRPSSRRKRSVGWPG
-1120 LIQMDTD
+1120 T
-1127 SMYFALSRERLED
+1127 SGATASPVYSNSRR
-1140 AIRPG
+1140 RVP
-1145 YETQFEED
+1145 
-1153 KKRWLAWDKWSNR
+1153 S
-1166 EPGLFKLEKEGT
+1166 
-1178 HAIALC
+1178 AIALC

-1190 KDQATGQAKV
+1190 KDQCHRPGEGVLQGSQQA
-1200 SSKGV
+1200 
-1205 NKRQNEMRAE
+1205 AE
-1215 RFERALAGDRDV
+1215 RDAFGAFRAGPCGRSGRGGQPRLPNAGRFDVHVRAAQARSERVLRQALGVAGRHPHGAARVSPVSTQLKV
-1227 VVNRGFRMR
+1227 VHPM
-1236 DGAMYT
+1236 
-1242 YEQRKLG
+1242 
-1249 LSAYYDKRWVL
+1249 AYHGTWKKRRHHIICEK
-1260 PDGIHTEPLEYHQ
+1260 G

>member
-1 MNAELRPPRRLKHPQ
+1 
-16 RHQRHRRR
+16 
-24 GYNQGTLIAWLDEQ
+24 
-38 ERILRMRG
+38 MRG

-60 LPEETPEVV
+60 LPEEPPEVE

-77 KFDRFGGLNL
+77 KFNRFGGLNL

-94 INRSLEERVRSR
+94 INRSIEERVRSR

-120 EDGSMMDWFN
+120 EDGSMTDWYN

-155 RLANFDRPNTKW
+155 RLANPDRPNTKW

-195 WLRNKHGVLSLDT
+195 WLRNKHGVLSLDR
-208 YDDNRCLFRCIAVHR
+208 YNDNRCLFRCIAVHL
-223 GATPKRNMRKTKE
+223 GATPKRNKRKTLE

-245 PGLRNRLT
+245 PDLRNRLT

-273 QPNGDFVL
+273 QPNGDFIL
-281 THIPANYDQVGI
+281 THVPANYDQVGI
-293 PLLNMGLYDGH
+293 PLLNMGLYYGH
-304 AFLITDLKQVAGTY
+304 AFLITDLKQVANTY

-326 FDRADNLARHAANNC
+326 FTQSCHLARHVANNC

-347 ITCPNNRIKA
+347 INCLNNQIKSPA
-357 PSSVYERA
+357 STYERA
-365 FYPEQTCSFIAIKWL
+365 FYPKQTCSFVAIKWL

-411 YHPESKTVFQF
+411 YHQESKTVFQF

-442 QQNTRQGKVISRLDD
+442 HQNTRQGKVISRLDD
-457 QKQPM
+457 QKKPM
-462 SRKTAYERTLQRTQ
+462 NRKTAYELTLQRTQ
-476 SLRKEGYRVVEKW
+476 FLRKNGYRVVEKW

-528 RPTSDLFFENEHVPI
+528 RPTSDLFYESEHVPI

-584 VVKEFSF
+584 VVEKFSF
-591 SDTEGIPEKQCN
+591 SDTEGIPEKQGN
-603 ELVKWFHQVPVL
+603 EIVKWFYQVPVL

-677 KTYGATLAKSWL
+677 KTYGATLTKSWL
-689 PYEWFDSPDKLDFPG
+689 PYEWLDSPDKLDFPG

-796 RWGYKPPELYAPN
+796 RWGYKPPELYSPN

-872 GPGFVK
+872 GPGYVK

-894 WTQEWFG
+894 WTEEWFG

-922 LFINCG
+922 LFINRG

-985 YRTIHYEPR
+985 YRTIDYEPR

-1038 VERHTNTIYTR
+1038 VERHTNTIYTC

-1075 ELRKIKINIDR
+1075 KLRKSKITIDR

-1145 YETQFEED
+1145 YETQFEEE
-1153 KKRWLAWDKWSNR
+1153 KKLWLAWNKWSNR
-1166 EPGLFKLEKEGT
+1166 EPGLFKLEKEATSG
-1178 HAIALC
+1178 IALC
-1184 SKCYHI
+1184 SKCYHME
-1190 KDQATGQAKV
+1190 DQATGKAKV

-1205 NKRQNEMRAE
+1205 NKRQNEMRRE

>member
-1 MNAELRPPRRLKHPQ
+1 
-16 RHQRHRRR
+16 
-24 GYNQGTLIAWLDEQ
+24 
-38 ERILRMRG
+38 MRG

-60 LPEETPEVV
+60 LPEEPPEIE

-77 KFDRFGGLNL
+77 KFNRFGGLNL
-87 ESSIADQ
+87 ESSISDQ
-94 INRSLEERVRSR
+94 INRSIEERVRSR

-115 QLQNT
+115 QLQNI
-120 EDGSMMDWFN
+120 EDGSTMDWYN
-130 RELGESP
+130 TDLGESP
-137 WFETLVAAREW
+137 WFETLVASREW
-148 VSRQEEA
+148 VGRQEEA
-155 RLANFDRPNTKW
+155 RLSNLNRPNTKW
-167 SYELTKSV
+167 SYDFTKAV

-208 YDDNRCLFRCIAVHR
+208 YEDNLCLFRCIAVHW
-223 GATPKRNMRKTKE
+223 GATPRRNMRKTRE
-236 LEKSFFTQR
+236 LEKDFFTQR

-273 QPNGDFVL
+273 QPNGDFIL
-281 THIPANYDQVGI
+281 THVPANYDQVGR

-326 FDRADNLARHAANNC
+326 FTKACNLVRHVANNC

-347 ITCPNNRIKA
+347 INCLNNRIKA
-357 PSSVYERA
+357 PSSAYERA
-365 FYPEQTCSFIAIKWL
+365 FYPEQTCSFVAIKWL

-427 HGCEKCYPEDRQGLV
+427 HGCEKCYPEERQGLV
-442 QQNTRQGKVISRLDD
+442 LQKTRQGKVIPRLDTE
-457 QKQPM
+457 KQPM
-462 SRKTAYERTLQRTQ
+462 SRKTAYELTLLRTQ
-476 SLRKEGYRVVEKW
+476 FLRKEGYRVVEKW
-489 EHEKPTPWANTH
+489 EHEKPTPWANTS
-501 CPKVETE
+501 CPKVETK

-514 VYDFESYQDTSKAV
+514 VYDFEAYQDTSKAV
-528 RPTSDLFFENEHVPI
+528 RPTSDLFYESEHVPI

-584 VVKEFSF
+584 VVEKFRTPDSI
-591 SDTEGIPEKQCN
+591 GIPEKQG
-603 ELVKWFHQVPVL
+603 EEIVKWVYQVPVL

-635 AQDPGTFAAEKNGR
+635 AQNPGTFAAEKNGR

-725 YDDCHRIFKERG
+725 YDDCHRIFKERD

-796 RWGYKPPELYAPN
+796 RWGYKPPELYSPN

-828 TRKHV
+828 TRRHV

-840 SHQYEDARVCRRIL
+840 SHQYEDARLCRRIL

-872 GPGFVK
+872 GPGYVK

-894 WTQEWFG
+894 WMEEWFG
-901 FAEVDI
+901 FAEV
-907 EVPEELWPEFEEFPP
+907 VPEELWPEFEEFPP
-922 LFINCG
+922 LFINRG
-928 VPDSAVPQHM
+928 VPDSVVPQHM

-952 QKKLLGV
+952 QSKLLGV

-973 WYLNQGLKLTAV
+973 WYLNHGLKLTAV
-985 YRTIHYEPR
+985 YRTIDYEPR

-1004 ANNRRKGDAEKDKA
+1004 ANNRRKGDADKDKA

-1038 VERHTNTIYTR
+1038 VERHTNTIYTC

-1075 ELRKIKINIDR
+1075 ELRKSKINIDR

-1091 IVVYQLAKLRMLQF
+1091 IVVYQLAKLRMLQI
-1105 YYEFLDFYLDRRDFE
+1105 YYEFPDFYLDRRDFE

-1145 YETQFEED
+1145 YETQFEEE

-1190 KDQATGQAKV
+1190 KDSATGQAKV

-1205 NKRQNEMRAE
+1205 NKRQNEMRLE

-1236 DGAMYT
+1236 DGSMYT

>member
-1 MNAELRPPRRLKHPQ
+1 
-16 RHQRHRRR
+16 
-24 GYNQGTLIAWLDEQ
+24 
-38 ERILRMRG
+38 MRG
-46 VPAELVQEFDPIHN
+46 VPAEHVQEFDPIHN
-60 LPEETPEVV
+60 LPEEPPEVV

-77 KFDRFGGLNL
+77 KFNRFGGLNL
-87 ESSIADQ
+87 ESSIAGQ
-94 INRSLEERVRSR
+94 INRSIEERIRSR

-115 QLQNT
+115 QLQNI
-120 EDGSMMDWFN
+120 EDGSTMDWYN
-130 RELGESP
+130 TDLGESP
-137 WFETLVAAREW
+137 WFETLVASQEW
-148 VSRQEEA
+148 VGRQEEA
-155 RLANFDRPNTKW
+155 RLSNTNRPNTKW
-167 SYELTKSV
+167 SYNFTKAV

-208 YDDNRCLFRCIAVHR
+208 YEDNLCLFRCIAVHQ
-223 GATPKRNMRKTKE
+223 GATPKRNMRKTRE

-245 PGLRNRLT
+245 PDLRNRLT

-267 IAAYTV
+267 IAAYEV
-273 QPNGDFVL
+273 QPNGDFIL
-281 THIPANYDQVGI
+281 THVPANYDQVGI
-293 PLLNMGLYDGH
+293 PLLNMGLYYGH
-304 AFLITDLKQVAGTY
+304 AFLITDLKQVANTY

-326 FDRADNLARHAANNC
+326 FTKACNLARHVANNC

-347 ITCPNNRIKA
+347 IHCPNNRIKA
-357 PSSVYERA
+357 PSSAYERA
-365 FYPEQTCSFIAIKWL
+365 FYPEQTCSFVAIKWL

-411 YHPESKTVFQF
+411 YHSESKTVFQF

-427 HGCEKCYPEDRQGLV
+427 HGCEKCYPEERQKPV
-442 QQNTRQGKVISRLDD
+442 QQNTRQGKVISRLDTE
-457 QKQPM
+457 KKPM
-462 SRKTAYERTLQRTQ
+462 NRKTAYELTLQRTQ

-528 RPTSDLFFENEHVPI
+528 RPTSDLFYESEHVPI

-556 YIVSRDPAELIRLFH
+556 YIVSHDPAELIRLFH

-591 SDTEGIPEKQCN
+591 SDTAGIPEKQGN
-603 ELVKWFHQVPVL
+603 EIVKWFHQVPVL

-649 IMFINTPK
+649 IIFINTPK

-796 RWGYKPPELYAPN
+796 RWGYKPPELYSPN

-840 SHQYEDARVCRRIL
+840 SHQYEDARLCRRIL

-894 WTQEWFG
+894 WTEEWFG

-952 QKKLLGV
+952 QPKLLGV

-985 YRTIHYEPR
+985 YRTIDYEPR

-1038 VERHTNTIYTR
+1038 VERHTNTIYTC

-1153 KKRWLAWDKWSNR
+1153 KKRWLAWNKWSNR
-1166 EPGLFKLEKEGT
+1166 EPGLFKLEKEATSG
-1178 HAIALC
+1178 IALC
-1184 SKCYHI
+1184 SKCYHME
-1190 KDQATGQAKV
+1190 DQATGKAKV
-1200 SSKGV
+1200 SAKGV
-1205 NKRQNEMRAE
+1205 NKRQNEMRRA

>member
-1 MNAELRPPRRLKHPQ
+1 
-16 RHQRHRRR
+16 
-24 GYNQGTLIAWLDEQ
+24 
-38 ERILRMRG
+38 MRG

-120 EDGSMMDWFN
+120 EDGSMMDWYN

-155 RLANFDRPNTKW
+155 RLANIDRPNTKW

-195 WLRNKHGVLSLDT
+195 WLRNKHGVLSLDM

-223 GATPKRNMRKTKE
+223 GAHVRDNIRKTKE

-253 DKHLSLLEKHFKQG
+253 DKHLALLEKHFKQG
-267 IAAYTV
+267 IAAYEV

-326 FDRADNLARHAANNC
+326 FDRADNLARHVANNC

-347 ITCPNNRIKA
+347 ITCPNKQIKPPA
-357 PSSVYERA
+357 STYERA

-397 HGGERQILGARVDG
+397 HGGERQIFGARVDG

-427 HGCEKCYPEDRQGLV
+427 HGCEKCYPEERQKPV

-462 SRKTAYERTLQRTQ
+462 SRKTAYERTLMRTQ
-476 SLRKEGYRVVEKW
+476 FLRKEGYRVVEKW
-489 EHEKPTPWANTH
+489 EHEKPTPWVNMH

-528 RPTSDLFFENEHVPI
+528 RPTSDLFYESEHVPI

-556 YIVSRDPAELIRLFH
+556 YIVSHDPAELIRLFH

-591 SDTEGIPEKQCN
+591 SETEGIPEKQCN

-771 IDILKDA
+771 IDIFKDA

-796 RWGYKPPELYAPN
+796 RWGYKPPELYSPN

-872 GPGFVK
+872 GPGYVK

-894 WTQEWFG
+894 WMEEWFG

-922 LFINCG
+922 LFINRG
-928 VPDSAVPQHM
+928 VPDSEVPQHM

-952 QKKLLGV
+952 QPKLLGV

-973 WYLNQGLKLTAV
+973 WYLNKGLKLTAV
-985 YRTIHYEPR
+985 YRTIDYEPR

-1004 ANNRRKGDAEKDKA
+1004 ANNRRKGDADKDKA

-1038 VERHTNTIYTR
+1038 VERHTNTIYTC

-1127 SMYFALSRERLED
+1127 SMYFALSREKLED

-1153 KKRWLAWDKWSNR
+1153 KKRWLAWNKWSNR

-1190 KDQATGQAKV
+1190 KDQATGKAKV

-1205 NKRQNEMRAE
+1205 NKRQNEMRRE
-1215 RFERALAGDRDV
+1215 RFERALAGDRDMV
-1227 VVNRGFRMR
+1227 TNRGFRMR

>member
-1 MNAELRPPRRLKHPQ
+1 
-16 RHQRHRRR
+16 
-24 GYNQGTLIAWLDEQ
+24 
-38 ERILRMRG
+38 
-46 VPAELVQEFDPIHN
+46 
-60 LPEETPEVV
+60 
-69 EGRRTLEI
+69 
-77 KFDRFGGLNL
+77 
-87 ESSIADQ
+87 
-94 INRSLEERVRSR
+94 
-106 FKLEITSWI
+106 
-115 QLQNT
+115 
-120 EDGSMMDWFN
+120 
-130 RELGESP
+130 
-137 WFETLVAAREW
+137 
-148 VSRQEEA
+148 
-155 RLANFDRPNTKW
+155 
-167 SYELTKSV
+167 
-175 YVKVILDRHPLF
+175 
-187 LGLGRLPD
+187 
-195 WLRNKHGVLSLDT
+195 
-208 YDDNRCLFRCIAVHR
+208 
-223 GATPKRNMRKTKE
+223 MRKTRE
-236 LEKSFFTQR
+236 LENSFFTQR

-273 QPNGDFVL
+273 QPNGDFIL
-281 THIPANYDQVGI
+281 THVPANYDQVGR

-326 FDRADNLARHAANNC
+326 FTRADNLVRHVANNC

-347 ITCPNNRIKA
+347 INCLNNRIKA
-357 PSSVYERA
+357 PSSAYERA
-365 FYPEQTCSFIAIKWL
+365 FYPEQTCSFVAIKWL
-380 EWEAKKR
+380 EWEAKNR

-427 HGCEKCYPEDRQGLV
+427 HGCEKCYPEERQKPV
-442 QQNTRQGKVISRLDD
+442 QQKTRQGKVIPRLDTE
-457 QKQPM
+457 KQPM
-462 SRKTAYERTLQRTQ
+462 SRKTAYDLTLLRTQ
-476 SLRKEGYRVVEKW
+476 FLRKEGYRVVEKW
-489 EHEKPTPWANTH
+489 EHEKPTPWANTS
-501 CPKVETE
+501 CPKVETK

-514 VYDFESYQDTSKAV
+514 VYDFEAYQDTSKAV
-528 RPTSDLFFENEHVPI
+528 RPTSDLFYESEHVPI

-584 VVKEFSF
+584 VVEKFRTPDSI
-591 SDTEGIPEKQCN
+591 GIPEKQG
-603 ELVKWFHQVPVL
+603 EEIVKWVYQVPVL

-796 RWGYKPPELYAPN
+796 RWGYKPPELYSPN

-840 SHQYEDARVCRRIL
+840 SHQYEDARLCRRIL

-872 GPGFVK
+872 GPGYVK

-894 WTQEWFG
+894 WMEEWFG

-922 LFINCG
+922 LFINRG

-952 QKKLLGV
+952 QSKLLGV

-973 WYLNQGLKLTAV
+973 WYLNHGLKLTAV
-985 YRTIHYEPR
+985 YRTIDYEPR
-994 EIFSWFVNEV
+994 EIFSWFVKEV
-1004 ANNRRKGDAEKDKA
+1004 ANNRRKGDADKDKA

-1038 VERHTNTIYTR
+1038 VERHTNTIYTC

-1075 ELRKIKINIDR
+1075 ELRKSKITIDR

-1145 YETQFEED
+1145 YETQFEEE

-1166 EPGLFKLEKEGT
+1166 EPGLFKLEKEATSG
-1178 HAIALC
+1178 IALC
-1184 SKCYHI
+1184 SKCYHME
-1190 KDQATGQAKV
+1190 DQATGKAKV

-1205 NKRQNEMRAE
+1205 NKRQNEMRRE

-1236 DGAMYT
+1236 NGSMYT

>member
-1 MNAELRPPRRLKHPQ
+1 MH
-16 RHQRHRRR
+16 
-24 GYNQGTLIAWLDEQ
+24 W
-38 ERILRMRG
+38 
-46 VPAELVQEFDPIHN
+46 
-60 LPEETPEVV
+60 
-69 EGRRTLEI
+69 
-77 KFDRFGGLNL
+77 
-87 ESSIADQ
+87 
-94 INRSLEERVRSR
+94 
-106 FKLEITSWI
+106 
-115 QLQNT
+115 
-120 EDGSMMDWFN
+120 
-130 RELGESP
+130 
-137 WFETLVAAREW
+137 
-148 VSRQEEA
+148 
-155 RLANFDRPNTKW
+155 
-167 SYELTKSV
+167 
-175 YVKVILDRHPLF
+175 
-187 LGLGRLPD
+187 
-195 WLRNKHGVLSLDT
+195 
-208 YDDNRCLFRCIAVHR
+208 
-223 GATPKRNMRKTKE
+223 GATPKRNMRKTRE
-236 LEKSFFTQR
+236 LEKAFFTQR

-281 THIPANYDQVGI
+281 THVPANYNQIGQ

-318 TCGDCQAR
+318 TCGECQAR
-326 FDRADNLARHAANNC
+326 FTQSCHLARHVANRC

-347 ITCPNNRIKA
+347 ITCLNNRIKA
-357 PSSVYERA
+357 PSSAYERA
-365 FYPEQTCSFIAIKWL
+365 FYPEQTCSFVAIKWL

-397 HGGERQILGARVDG
+397 HGGEREILGARVDG

-442 QQNTRQGKVISRLDD
+442 QQKTRQGKVIPRLDA

-462 SRKTAYERTLQRTQ
+462 SRKTAYELTLLCTQ
-476 SLRKEGYRVVEKW
+476 FLRKEGYRVVEKW
-489 EHEKPTPWANTH
+489 EHEKPTPWANMN
-501 CPKVETE
+501 CPEVETE

-514 VYDFESYQDTSKAV
+514 VYDFEAYQDTSKAV
-528 RPTSDLFFENEHVPI
+528 RPTSDLFYESEHVPI
-543 SVSLADTLNPEPE
+543 SVSLADTLNPESE
-556 YIVSRDPAELIRLFH
+556 YIVSRDPAELIFLFH

-584 VVKEFSF
+584 VVDKFSF
-591 SDTEGIPEKQCN
+591 TELEGIPKKQD
-603 ELVKWFHQVPVL
+603 EEIVKWFYQVPVL

-677 KTYGATLAKSWL
+677 KTYGATLSKSWL

-766 YTSLG
+766 YTTLG

-796 RWGYKPPELYAPN
+796 RWGYKPPELYSPN

-828 TRKHV
+828 TRRHV

-872 GPGFVK
+872 GPGYVK

-894 WTQEWFG
+894 WMEEWFG

-907 EVPEELWPEFEEFPP
+907 EVPKELWPEFEEFPP
-922 LFINCG
+922 LFINRG

-952 QKKLLGV
+952 QSKLLGV
-959 MSAKKILLYAPLLA
+959 MSAKKILLYAPLLV
-973 WYLNQGLKLTAV
+973 WYLNRGLKLTAV
-985 YRTIHYEPR
+985 YRTIDYEPR
-994 EIFSWFVNEV
+994 KIFSWFVNAV
-1004 ANNRRKGDAEKDKA
+1004 ANNRRKGDADKDKA

-1038 VERHTNTIYTR
+1038 VERHTNTIYTC

-1063 KTLEEIGPAYKV
+1063 KTLEEIGPSYKV
-1075 ELRKIKINIDR
+1075 ELRKSKITIDR

-1127 SMYFALSRERLED
+1127 SMYFAQSRERLEA

-1145 YETQFEED
+1145 YETQFEEE

-1190 KDQATGQAKV
+1190 KDRATGQAKV

-1236 DGAMYT
+1236 DGSMYT

>member
-1 MNAELRPPRRLKHPQ
+1 M
-16 RHQRHRRR
+16 
-24 GYNQGTLIAWLDEQ
+24 
-38 ERILRMRG
+38 
-46 VPAELVQEFDPIHN
+46 
-60 LPEETPEVV
+60 
-69 EGRRTLEI
+69 
-77 KFDRFGGLNL
+77 
-87 ESSIADQ
+87 
-94 INRSLEERVRSR
+94 
-106 FKLEITSWI
+106 
-115 QLQNT
+115 
-120 EDGSMMDWFN
+120 
-130 RELGESP
+130 
-137 WFETLVAAREW
+137 
-148 VSRQEEA
+148 
-155 RLANFDRPNTKW
+155 
-167 SYELTKSV
+167 
-175 YVKVILDRHPLF
+175 
-187 LGLGRLPD
+187 
-195 WLRNKHGVLSLDT
+195 
-208 YDDNRCLFRCIAVHR
+208 
-223 GATPKRNMRKTKE
+223 
-236 LEKSFFTQR
+236 
-245 PGLRNRLT
+245 
-253 DKHLSLLEKHFKQG
+253 
-267 IAAYTV
+267 
-273 QPNGDFVL
+273 
-281 THIPANYDQVGI
+281 
-293 PLLNMGLYDGH
+293 
-304 AFLITDLKQVAGTY
+304 
-318 TCGDCQAR
+318 
-326 FDRADNLARHAANNC
+326 
-341 SRGQTK
+341 
-347 ITCPNNRIKA
+347 
-357 PSSVYERA
+357 
-365 FYPEQTCSFIAIKWL
+365 
-380 EWEAKKR
+380 
-387 GIHIHHARCG
+387 
-397 HGGERQILGARVDG
+397 
-411 YHPESKTVFQF
+411 
-422 HGCLW
+422 
-427 HGCEKCYPEDRQGLV
+427 
-442 QQNTRQGKVISRLDD
+442 
-457 QKQPM
+457 
-462 SRKTAYERTLQRTQ
+462 
-476 SLRKEGYRVVEKW
+476 
-489 EHEKPTPWANTH
+489 
-501 CPKVETE
+501 
-508 TYPHAI
+508 
-514 VYDFESYQDTSKAV
+514 
-528 RPTSDLFFENEHVPI
+528 
-543 SVSLADTLNPEPE
+543 NPEPE
-556 YIVSRDPAELIRLFH
+556 YIVSRDPAELICLFH

-577 HTAIVAD
+577 HEAIVAD

-591 SDTEGIPEKQCN
+591 SNTEGIPEKQGN
-603 ELVKWFHQVPVL
+603 EIVKWFRQVPVL

-689 PYEWFDSPDKLDFPG
+689 PYEWLDSPDKLDFSG

-796 RWGYKPPELYAPN
+796 RWGYKPPELYSPN

-872 GPGFVK
+872 GPGYVK

-894 WTQEWFG
+894 WMEEWFG

-922 LFINCG
+922 LFINRG

-938 HDYLQ
+938 HNYLQ

-952 QKKLLGV
+952 QSKLLGV

-985 YRTIHYEPR
+985 YRTIEYEPR

-1038 VERHTNTIYTR
+1038 VERHTNTIYTC

-1145 YETQFEED
+1145 YETQFEEE
-1153 KKRWLAWDKWSNR
+1153 KKRWLAWNKWSNR

-1236 DGAMYT
+1236 DGSMYT

>member
-1 MNAELRPPRRLKHPQ
+1 
-16 RHQRHRRR
+16 
-24 GYNQGTLIAWLDEQ
+24 
-38 ERILRMRG
+38 MRG

-60 LPEETPEVV
+60 LPEEPPEVV

-77 KFDRFGGLNL
+77 KFNRFGGLNL

-94 INRSLEERVRSR
+94 INRSIEERVRSR

-120 EDGSMMDWFN
+120 EDGSMMDWYN

-155 RLANFDRPNTKW
+155 RLANPDRPNTKW

-208 YDDNRCLFRCIAVHR
+208 YNDNLCLFRCIAVHW
-223 GATPKRNMRKTKE
+223 GATLRRNKRKTCE

-245 PGLRNRLT
+245 PDLRNRLT

-273 QPNGDFVL
+273 QPNGDFIL
-281 THIPANYDQVGI
+281 THVPANYDQVGI
-293 PLLNMGLYDGH
+293 PLLNMGLYYGH
-304 AFLITDLKQVAGTY
+304 AFLITDLKQVTGTY
-318 TCGDCQAR
+318 TCGECQAR
-326 FDRADNLARHAANNC
+326 FTKSCHLVRHVANRC

-347 ITCPNNRIKA
+347 INCPNNHIKA
-357 PSSVYERA
+357 PSSAYERA

-397 HGGERQILGARVDG
+397 HGGERKILGARVDG

-442 QQNTRQGKVISRLDD
+442 LQKTRQGKVIPRLGIE
-457 QKQPM
+457 KKPM
-462 SRKTAYERTLQRTQ
+462 SRKTAYELTLMRTQ
-476 SLRKEGYRVVEKW
+476 FLRKEGYRVVEKW

-514 VYDFESYQDTSKAV
+514 VYDFELYQDTSKAV
-528 RPTSDLFFENEHVPI
+528 RPTSDLFYESEHVPI

-577 HTAIVAD
+577 HEAIVAD

-591 SDTEGIPEKQCN
+591 SDTEGIPEKQGA
-603 ELVKWFHQVPVL
+603 EIVKWVYQVPVL

-663 LNYLGPGITYEKWV
+663 LNYLGLGITYEKWV

-689 PYEWFDSPDKLDFPG
+689 PYEWFDSPDKLAFPG

-725 YDDCHRIFKERG
+725 YADCHGIFKERG

-796 RWGYKPPELYAPN
+796 RWGYKPPELYSPN

-872 GPGFVK
+872 GPGYVK

-894 WTQEWFG
+894 WMEEWFG

-922 LFINCG
+922 LFINRG

-938 HDYLQ
+938 HNYLQ

-952 QKKLLGV
+952 QSKLLGV

-973 WYLNQGLKLTAV
+973 WYLNRGLKLTAV
-985 YRTIHYEPR
+985 YRTIEYEPR

-1004 ANNRRKGDAEKDKA
+1004 ANNRCKGDADKDKA

-1038 VERHTNTIYTR
+1038 VERHTNTIYTC

-1127 SMYFALSRERLED
+1127 SMYFALSREKLED

-1145 YETQFEED
+1145 YEVQFKEE

-1166 EPGLFKLEKEGT
+1166 EPGLFKLEKEATSG
-1178 HAIALC
+1178 IALC
-1184 SKCYHI
+1184 SKCYHME
-1190 KDQATGQAKV
+1190 DQATGKAKV

-1205 NKRQNEMRAE
+1205 NKRQNEMRRE

-1227 VVNRGFRMR
+1227 VVNRGFRMQ
-1236 DGAMYT
+1236 DGSMYT

>member
-1 MNAELRPPRRLKHPQ
+1 
-16 RHQRHRRR
+16 
-24 GYNQGTLIAWLDEQ
+24 
-38 ERILRMRG
+38 MRG

-120 EDGSMMDWFN
+120 EDGSMMDWYN

-155 RLANFDRPNTKW
+155 RLANIDRPNTKW

-195 WLRNKHGVLSLDT
+195 WLRNKHGVLSLDM

-223 GATPKRNMRKTKE
+223 GAHVRDNMRKTKE
-236 LEKSFFTQR
+236 LEKSFFAQR

-267 IAAYTV
+267 IAAYEV

-326 FDRADNLARHAANNC
+326 FTQSYHLVRHAANNC

-427 HGCEKCYPEDRQGLV
+427 HGCEKCYPEERQKPV
-442 QQNTRQGKVISRLDD
+442 QQKTRQGKVIPRLDD

-462 SRKTAYERTLQRTQ
+462 SRKTAYERTLMRTQ
-476 SLRKEGYRVVEKW
+476 FLRKEGYRVVEKW
-489 EHEKPTPWANTH
+489 EHEKPTPWANMH

-528 RPTSDLFFENEHVPI
+528 RPTSDLFYESEHVPI

-796 RWGYKPPELYAPN
+796 RWGYKPPELYSPN

-840 SHQYEDARVCRRIL
+840 SHQYEDAKVCRRIL

-894 WTQEWFG
+894 WMEEWFG

-922 LFINCG
+922 LFINRG

-973 WYLNQGLKLTAV
+973 WYLNRGLKLTAV
-985 YRTIHYEPR
+985 YRTIDYEPR

-1004 ANNRRKGDAEKDKA
+1004 ANNRRKGDADKDKA

-1038 VERHTNTIYTR
+1038 VERHTNTIYTC

-1127 SMYFALSRERLED
+1127 SMYFALSREKLED

-1153 KKRWLAWDKWSNR
+1153 KKRWLAWNKWSNR

-1236 DGAMYT
+1236 DGSMYT

-1260 PDGIHTEPLEYHQ
+1260 PDGIHTEPLEYHTSN

>member
-1 MNAELRPPRRLKHPQ
+1 M
-16 RHQRHRRR
+16 
-24 GYNQGTLIAWLDEQ
+24 
-38 ERILRMRG
+38 
-46 VPAELVQEFDPIHN
+46 
-60 LPEETPEVV
+60 
-69 EGRRTLEI
+69 
-77 KFDRFGGLNL
+77 
-87 ESSIADQ
+87 
-94 INRSLEERVRSR
+94 
-106 FKLEITSWI
+106 
-115 QLQNT
+115 
-120 EDGSMMDWFN
+120 
-130 RELGESP
+130 
-137 WFETLVAAREW
+137 
-148 VSRQEEA
+148 
-155 RLANFDRPNTKW
+155 
-167 SYELTKSV
+167 
-175 YVKVILDRHPLF
+175 
-187 LGLGRLPD
+187 
-195 WLRNKHGVLSLDT
+195 
-208 YDDNRCLFRCIAVHR
+208 
-223 GATPKRNMRKTKE
+223 
-236 LEKSFFTQR
+236 
-245 PGLRNRLT
+245 
-253 DKHLSLLEKHFKQG
+253 
-267 IAAYTV
+267 
-273 QPNGDFVL
+273 
-281 THIPANYDQVGI
+281 
-293 PLLNMGLYDGH
+293 
-304 AFLITDLKQVAGTY
+304 
-318 TCGDCQAR
+318 
-326 FDRADNLARHAANNC
+326 
-341 SRGQTK
+341 
-347 ITCPNNRIKA
+347 
-357 PSSVYERA
+357 
-365 FYPEQTCSFIAIKWL
+365 
-380 EWEAKKR
+380 
-387 GIHIHHARCG
+387 
-397 HGGERQILGARVDG
+397 
-411 YHPESKTVFQF
+411 
-422 HGCLW
+422 
-427 HGCEKCYPEDRQGLV
+427 
-442 QQNTRQGKVISRLDD
+442 
-457 QKQPM
+457 
-462 SRKTAYERTLQRTQ
+462 
-476 SLRKEGYRVVEKW
+476 
-489 EHEKPTPWANTH
+489 
-501 CPKVETE
+501 
-508 TYPHAI
+508 
-514 VYDFESYQDTSKAV
+514 
-528 RPTSDLFFENEHVPI
+528 
-543 SVSLADTLNPEPE
+543 NPEPE

-584 VVKEFSF
+584 VVEKFRTPDSI
-591 SDTEGIPEKQCN
+591 GIPEKQG
-603 ELVKWFHQVPVL
+603 EEIVKWVYQVPVL

-677 KTYGATLAKSWL
+677 KTYGATLSKSWL
-689 PYEWFDSPDKLDFPG
+689 PYEWFDSPANLDFPG

-766 YTSLG
+766 YTALG

-796 RWGYKPPELYAPN
+796 RWGYKPPELYSPN

-828 TRKHV
+828 TRRHV

-840 SHQYEDARVCRRIL
+840 SHQYEDARLCRRIL

-872 GPGFVK
+872 GPGYVK

-894 WTQEWFG
+894 WMEEWFG

-907 EVPEELWPEFEEFPP
+907 EVPEELWPELEEFPP
-922 LFINCG
+922 LFINRG

-952 QKKLLGV
+952 QPKLLGV
-959 MSAKKILLYAPLLA
+959 MSAKKILLYAPLLV
-973 WYLNQGLKLTAV
+973 WYLNRGLKLTAV
-985 YRTIHYEPR
+985 YRTIDYEPR

-1004 ANNRRKGDAEKDKA
+1004 ANNRRKGDADKDKA

-1038 VERHTNTIYTR
+1038 VERHTNTIYTC

-1075 ELRKIKINIDR
+1075 ELRKSKITIDR

-1145 YETQFEED
+1145 YETQFEEE

-1166 EPGLFKLEKEGT
+1166 EPGLFKLEKEATSG
-1178 HAIALC
+1178 IALC
-1184 SKCYHI
+1184 SKCYHME
-1190 KDQATGQAKV
+1190 DQATGKAKV

-1205 NKRQNEMRAE
+1205 NKRQNEMRRE

-1236 DGAMYT
+1236 DGSMYT

>member
-1 MNAELRPPRRLKHPQ
+1 M
-16 RHQRHRRR
+16 
-24 GYNQGTLIAWLDEQ
+24 
-38 ERILRMRG
+38 
-46 VPAELVQEFDPIHN
+46 
-60 LPEETPEVV
+60 
-69 EGRRTLEI
+69 EI

-94 INRSLEERVRSR
+94 INRSIEERVRSR

-120 EDGSMMDWFN
+120 EDGSMMDWYN

-137 WFETLVAAREW
+137 WFETLVVAREW

-155 RLANFDRPNTKW
+155 RLANPDRPNTKW

-187 LGLGRLPD
+187 LGLGQLPD

-208 YDDNRCLFRCIAVHR
+208 YDDNRCLFRCIAVHW
-223 GATPKRNMRKTKE
+223 GAHVRDNMRKTRE

-245 PGLRNRLT
+245 PDLRNRLT

-273 QPNGDFVL
+273 QPNNDFLL
-281 THIPANYDQVGI
+281 THVPANYDQVGR
-293 PLLNMGLYDGH
+293 PLLNMGLYAGH

-318 TCGDCQAR
+318 TCGECQAR
-326 FDRADNLARHAANNC
+326 FTQSCHLVRHVANNC

-347 ITCPNNRIKA
+347 INCPNNQIKSPA
-357 PSSVYERA
+357 STYERA
-365 FYPEQTCSFIAIKWL
+365 FYPKQTCSFVAIKWL

-397 HGGERQILGARVDG
+397 HGGEREILGARVDG

-442 QQNTRQGKVISRLDD
+442 QQNTGQGKVIPRLDTE
-457 QKQPM
+457 KKPM
-462 SRKTAYERTLQRTQ
+462 SRKTAYELTLQRTQ
-476 SLRKEGYRVVEKW
+476 SLRKEGYMVVEKW

-528 RPTSDLFFENEHVPI
+528 RPTSDLFYESEHVPI

-577 HTAIVAD
+577 HEAIVAD

-591 SDTEGIPEKQCN
+591 SDTEGIPEKQGN
-603 ELVKWFHQVPVL
+603 EIVKWFRQVPVL

-689 PYEWFDSPDKLDFPG
+689 PYEWLDSPDKLDFPG

-771 IDILKDA
+771 IDIFKDA

-796 RWGYKPPELYAPN
+796 RWGYKPPELYSPN

-840 SHQYEDARVCRRIL
+840 SHQYEDAKVCRRIL

-922 LFINCG
+922 LFINRG

-985 YRTIHYEPR
+985 YRTIDYEPR

-1038 VERHTNTIYTR
+1038 VERHTNTIYTC

-1075 ELRKIKINIDR
+1075 ELRKSKITIDR

-1145 YETQFEED
+1145 YETQFEEE

-1166 EPGLFKLEKEGT
+1166 EPGLFKLEKEATSG
-1178 HAIALC
+1178 IALC
-1184 SKCYHI
+1184 SKCYHME
-1190 KDQATGQAKV
+1190 DQATGKAKV

-1205 NKRQNEMRAE
+1205 NKRQNEMRRE

>member
-1 MNAELRPPRRLKHPQ
+1 M
-16 RHQRHRRR
+16 
-24 GYNQGTLIAWLDEQ
+24 
-38 ERILRMRG
+38 
-46 VPAELVQEFDPIHN
+46 
-60 LPEETPEVV
+60 
-69 EGRRTLEI
+69 
-77 KFDRFGGLNL
+77 
-87 ESSIADQ
+87 
-94 INRSLEERVRSR
+94 
-106 FKLEITSWI
+106 
-115 QLQNT
+115 
-120 EDGSMMDWFN
+120 
-130 RELGESP
+130 
-137 WFETLVAAREW
+137 
-148 VSRQEEA
+148 
-155 RLANFDRPNTKW
+155 
-167 SYELTKSV
+167 
-175 YVKVILDRHPLF
+175 DRHPLF

-208 YDDNRCLFRCIAVHR
+208 YEDNLCLFRCIAVHQ
-223 GATPKRNMRKTKE
+223 GAHIRYNMRKTRE
-236 LEKSFFTQR
+236 LENSFFTQR
-245 PGLRNRLT
+245 PDLRNRLT

-267 IAAYTV
+267 IAAYEV
-273 QPNGDFVL
+273 QPNGDFIL
-281 THIPANYDQVGI
+281 THVPANYDQVGI
-293 PLLNMGLYDGH
+293 PLLNMGLYYGH
-304 AFLITDLKQVAGTY
+304 AFLITDLKQVANTY

-326 FDRADNLARHAANNC
+326 FTKACNLARHVANNC

-347 ITCPNNRIKA
+347 INCPNNQIKSPA
-357 PSSVYERA
+357 STYERA
-365 FYPEQTCSFIAIKWL
+365 FYPKQTCSFIAIKWL

-397 HGGERQILGARVDG
+397 HGGEREILGARVDG

-442 QQNTRQGKVISRLDD
+442 LQKTRQGKVIPRLDTE
-457 QKQPM
+457 KRPM
-462 SRKTAYERTLQRTQ
+462 NRKTAYELTLQRTQ
-476 SLRKEGYRVVEKW
+476 FLRKEGYRVVEKW

-501 CPKVETE
+501 CPKVETK

-528 RPTSDLFFENEHVPI
+528 RPTSDLFYESEHVPI

-577 HTAIVAD
+577 HEAIVAD

-591 SDTEGIPEKQCN
+591 SDTEGIPEKQG
-603 ELVKWFHQVPVL
+603 EEIVKWFRQVPVL

-624 KLIRQHFIPLL
+624 KLIRKHFLPLL

-689 PYEWFDSPDKLDFPG
+689 PYEWLDSPDKLDFPG

-771 IDILKDA
+771 IDIFKDA

-796 RWGYKPPELYAPN
+796 RWGYKPPELYSPN

-840 SHQYEDARVCRRIL
+840 SHQYEAAKVCRRIL

-894 WTQEWFG
+894 WTEEWFG

-922 LFINCG
+922 LFINRG

-952 QKKLLGV
+952 QPKLLGV
-959 MSAKKILLYAPLLA
+959 MSAKKILLYSPLLA

-985 YRTIHYEPR
+985 YRTIDYEPR

-1038 VERHTNTIYTR
+1038 VERHTNTIYTC

-1075 ELRKIKINIDR
+1075 ELRKSKITIDR

-1145 YETQFEED
+1145 YETQFEEE

-1166 EPGLFKLEKEGT
+1166 EPGLFKLEKEATSG
-1178 HAIALC
+1178 IALC
-1184 SKCYHI
+1184 SKCYHME
-1190 KDQATGQAKV
+1190 DQATGKAKV

-1205 NKRQNEMRAE
+1205 NKRQNEMRRE

>member
-1 MNAELRPPRRLKHPQ
+1 MNAELHPPRRA
-16 RHQRHRRR
+16 RR
-24 GYNQGTLIAWLDEQ
+24 GNQEALIAWLDEQ

-46 VPAELVQEFDPIHN
+46 VPAELVQEFDPINN
-60 LPEETPEVV
+60 LPEEPPEVE

-77 KFDRFGGLNL
+77 KFNRFGGLNL
-87 ESSIADQ
+87 ETSIANQ
-94 INRSLEERVRSR
+94 INRSIEERVRSR

-115 QLQNT
+115 QLQNI
-120 EDGSMMDWFN
+120 EDGSTMDWYN
-130 RELGESP
+130 TDLEESP
-137 WFETLVAAREW
+137 WFETLVASQEW
-148 VSRQEEA
+148 VGRQEEA
-155 RLANFDRPNTKW
+155 RLSNTNRPNTKW
-167 SYELTKSV
+167 SYNFTKAV

-208 YDDNRCLFRCIAVHR
+208 YEDNLCLFRCIAVHQ
-223 GATPKRNMRKTKE
+223 GAHIRYNMRKTRE

-245 PGLRNRLT
+245 SDLRNRLT

-273 QPNGDFVL
+273 QPNGDFIL
-281 THIPANYDQVGI
+281 THIPANYAQVGI
-293 PLLNMGLYDGH
+293 PLLNMGLYYGH

-318 TCGDCQAR
+318 TCGECQAR
-326 FDRADNLARHAANNC
+326 FTQSCHLARHVANNC

-347 ITCPNNRIKA
+347 INCLNNRIKA
-357 PSSVYERA
+357 PSSAYERA
-365 FYPEQTCSFIAIKWL
+365 FYPEQTCSFVAIKWL
-380 EWEAKKR
+380 EWEAQNR

-397 HGGERQILGARVDG
+397 HGGERKILGARVDG
-411 YHPESKTVFQF
+411 YHQESKTVFQF

-427 HGCEKCYPEDRQGLV
+427 HGCEKCYPEERQKPV
-442 QQNTRQGKVISRLDD
+442 QQKTRQGKVIPRLDTE
-457 QKQPM
+457 KKPM
-462 SRKTAYERTLQRTQ
+462 NRKTAYELTLQRTQ

-489 EHEKPTPWANTH
+489 EHEKPTPWANKH

-528 RPTSDLFFENEHVPI
+528 RPTSDLFYESEHVPI

-577 HTAIVAD
+577 HEAIVAD

-591 SDTEGIPEKQCN
+591 SDTEGIPEKQGN
-603 ELVKWFHQVPVL
+603 EIVKWFHQVPVL

-796 RWGYKPPELYAPN
+796 RWGYKPPELYSPN
-809 KEAYAMLKA
+809 KEAYEMLKA

-840 SHQYEDARVCRRIL
+840 SHQYEDAKVCRRIL

-894 WTQEWFG
+894 WTEEWFG

-907 EVPEELWPEFEEFPP
+907 EVPEELWSEFEEFPP
-922 LFINCG
+922 LFINRG

-938 HDYLQ
+938 HNYLQ

-973 WYLNQGLKLTAV
+973 WYLNRGLKLTAV
-985 YRTIHYEPR
+985 YRTIEYEPR

-1004 ANNRRKGDAEKDKA
+1004 ANNRRKGDADKD
-1018 LLAEVFKLLGNSAYG
+1018 
-1033 KFIEA
+1033 
-1038 VERHTNTIYTR
+1038 
-1049 DEEEVDKSLRSARF
+1049 

-1145 YETQFEED
+1145 YETQFEEE
-1153 KKRWLAWDKWSNR
+1153 KKRWLAWNKWSNR
-1166 EPGLFKLEKEGT
+1166 EPGLFKLEKEATSG
-1178 HAIALC
+1178 IALC
-1184 SKCYHI
+1184 SKCYHME
-1190 KDQATGQAKV
+1190 DQATGKAKV

-1205 NKRQNEMRAE
+1205 NKRQNEMRRE

>member
-1 MNAELRPPRRLKHPQ
+1 
-16 RHQRHRRR
+16 
-24 GYNQGTLIAWLDEQ
+24 
-38 ERILRMRG
+38 MRG

-60 LPEETPEVV
+60 LPEEPPEVV

-77 KFDRFGGLNL
+77 KFNRFGGLNL
-87 ESSIADQ
+87 ESSIAGQ
-94 INRSLEERVRSR
+94 INRSIEERVRSR

-115 QLQNT
+115 QLQNI
-120 EDGSMMDWFN
+120 EDGSTMDWYN
-130 RELGESP
+130 TDLGESP
-137 WFETLVAAREW
+137 WFETLVASQEW
-148 VSRQEEA
+148 VGRQEEA
-155 RLANFDRPNTKW
+155 RLSNTNRPNTKW
-167 SYELTKSV
+167 SYNFTKAV

-208 YDDNRCLFRCIAVHR
+208 YEDNLCLFRCIAVHW
-223 GATPKRNMRKTKE
+223 GATPKRNMRKTRE

-245 PGLRNRLT
+245 PDLRNRLT

-267 IAAYTV
+267 IAAYEV
-273 QPNGDFVL
+273 QPNGDFIL
-281 THIPANYDQVGI
+281 THVPANYDQVGI
-293 PLLNMGLYDGH
+293 PLLNMGLYYGH
-304 AFLITDLKQVAGTY
+304 AFLITDLKQVANTY
-318 TCGDCQAR
+318 TCGECQAR
-326 FDRADNLARHAANNC
+326 FTQSCHLARHVANNC

-347 ITCPNNRIKA
+347 INCLNNRIKA

-365 FYPEQTCSFIAIKWL
+365 FYPEQTCSFVAIKWL
-380 EWEAKKR
+380 EWEAKNR

-397 HGGERQILGARVDG
+397 HGGERKILGARVDG
-411 YHPESKTVFQF
+411 YHQESKTVFQF

-427 HGCEKCYPEDRQGLV
+427 HGCEKCYPEDRQKPV
-442 QQNTRQGKVISRLDD
+442 QQNTRQGKVISRLDTE
-457 QKQPM
+457 KKPM
-462 SRKTAYERTLQRTQ
+462 NRKTAYELTLQRTQ

-489 EHEKPTPWANTH
+489 EHEKPTPWANKH

-528 RPTSDLFFENEHVPI
+528 RPTSDLFYESEHVPI

-577 HTAIVAD
+577 HEAIVAD

-591 SDTEGIPEKQCN
+591 SDTEGIPKKQAD
-603 ELVKWFHQVPVL
+603 EIVKWFHQVPVL

-635 AQDPGTFAAEKNGR
+635 AKDPGTFAAEKNGR

-796 RWGYKPPELYAPN
+796 RWGYKPPELYSPN

-985 YRTIHYEPR
+985 YRTIDYEPR

-1038 VERHTNTIYTR
+1038 VERHTNTIYTC

-1127 SMYFALSRERLED
+1127 SMYFALSREKLED

-1153 KKRWLAWDKWSNR
+1153 KKRWLAWNKWSNR

-1215 RFERALAGDRDV
+1215 RFERALAGDRDMV
-1227 VVNRGFRMR
+1227 TNRGFRMR

>member
-1 MNAELRPPRRLKHPQ
+1 M
-16 RHQRHRRR
+16 
-24 GYNQGTLIAWLDEQ
+24 
-38 ERILRMRG
+38 
-46 VPAELVQEFDPIHN
+46 
-60 LPEETPEVV
+60 
-69 EGRRTLEI
+69 
-77 KFDRFGGLNL
+77 
-87 ESSIADQ
+87 
-94 INRSLEERVRSR
+94 
-106 FKLEITSWI
+106 
-115 QLQNT
+115 
-120 EDGSMMDWFN
+120 
-130 RELGESP
+130 
-137 WFETLVAAREW
+137 
-148 VSRQEEA
+148 
-155 RLANFDRPNTKW
+155 
-167 SYELTKSV
+167 
-175 YVKVILDRHPLF
+175 DRHPLF

-195 WLRNKHGVLSLDT
+195 WLRNKRGVLSLDT
-208 YDDNRCLFRCIAVHR
+208 YEDNLCLFRCIAVHW
-223 GATPKRNMRKTKE
+223 GATPKRNMRKTQE
-236 LEKSFFTQR
+236 LEASFFSQR
-245 PGLRNRLT
+245 PDLRNRLT

-267 IAAYTV
+267 IAAYEV
-273 QPNGDFVL
+273 QPNGDFIL
-281 THIPANYDQVGI
+281 THIPANYEQVGI
-293 PLLNMGLYDGH
+293 PLLNMGLYYGH
-304 AFLITDLKQVAGTY
+304 AFLITNLKQVAGTY

-326 FDRADNLARHAANNC
+326 FTRADNLVRHAANNC

-347 ITCPNNRIKA
+347 INCLNNRIKA
-357 PSSVYERA
+357 PSSAYERA
-365 FYPEQTCSFIAIKWL
+365 FYPEQTCSFVAIKWL

-411 YHPESKTVFQF
+411 YHEETKTVFQF

-427 HGCEKCYPEDRQGLV
+427 HGCEKCYPEERQGLV
-442 QQNTRQGKVISRLDD
+442 MQKTRQGKVITRLDT
-457 QKQPM
+457 KKKPM
-462 SRKTAYERTLQRTQ
+462 NRKTAYELTLKRTQ
-476 SLRKEGYRVVEKW
+476 DLRQEGYRVVEKW

-501 CPKVETE
+501 CPKVETK

-514 VYDFESYQDTSKAV
+514 VYDFEAYQDTSKAV
-528 RPTSDLFFENEHVPI
+528 RPTSDLFYESEHVPI

-577 HTAIVAD
+577 HEAIIAD
-584 VVKEFSF
+584 VVEKFLFTEL
-591 SDTEGIPEKQCN
+591 EGISKKQ
-603 ELVKWFHQVPVL
+603 EEEIGKWFYQVPVL

-796 RWGYKPPELYAPN
+796 RWGYKPPELYSPN

-840 SHQYEDARVCRRIL
+840 SHQYEDARLCKRIL

-894 WTQEWFG
+894 WMEEWFG

-907 EVPEELWPEFEEFPP
+907 EVPKELWPEFEEFPP

-985 YRTIHYEPR
+985 YRTIDYEPR

>member
-1 MNAELRPPRRLKHPQ
+1 
-16 RHQRHRRR
+16 
-24 GYNQGTLIAWLDEQ
+24 
-38 ERILRMRG
+38 MRG

-60 LPEETPEVV
+60 LPEEPPEVE

-77 KFDRFGGLNL
+77 KFNRFGGLNL

-94 INRSLEERVRSR
+94 INRSIEERVRSR

-120 EDGSMMDWFN
+120 EDGSMMDWYN

-155 RLANFDRPNTKW
+155 RLANPDRPNTKW

-208 YDDNRCLFRCIAVHR
+208 YNDNLCLFRCIAVHR
-223 GATPKRNMRKTKE
+223 GAHIRDNMRKTRE
-236 LEKSFFTQR
+236 LEKAFFTQR

-273 QPNGDFVL
+273 QPNGDFIL
-281 THIPANYDQVGI
+281 THIPANYDQVGR
-293 PLLNMGLYDGH
+293 PLLNMGLYAGH

-318 TCGDCQAR
+318 TCGECQAR
-326 FDRADNLARHAANNC
+326 FTKSCHLVRHVANRC

-347 ITCPNNRIKA
+347 ITCLNNRIKA
-357 PSSVYERA
+357 PSSAYERA
-365 FYPEQTCSFIAIKWL
+365 FYPEQTCSFVAIKWL

-427 HGCEKCYPEDRQGLV
+427 HGCEKCYPEERQGLV
-442 QQNTRQGKVISRLDD
+442 LQKTRQGKVIPRLDTE
-457 QKQPM
+457 KQPM
-462 SRKTAYERTLQRTQ
+462 SRKTAYELTLLRTQ
-476 SLRKEGYRVVEKW
+476 FLRKEGYRVVEKW
-489 EHEKPTPWANTH
+489 EHEKPTPWANTS

-514 VYDFESYQDTSKAV
+514 VYDFEAYQDTSKAV
-528 RPTSDLFFENEHVPI
+528 RPTSDLFYESEHVPI

-556 YIVSRDPAELIRLFH
+556 YIVSRDPVELIRLFH

-584 VVKEFSF
+584 VVEKFRTP
-591 SDTEGIPEKQCN
+591 DIEGIPEKQG
-603 ELVKWFHQVPVL
+603 EEIVKWVYQVPVL

-796 RWGYKPPELYAPN
+796 RWGYKPPELYSPN

-828 TRKHV
+828 TRRHV

-840 SHQYEDARVCRRIL
+840 SHQYEDARLCRRIL

-872 GPGFVK
+872 GPGYVK

-894 WTQEWFG
+894 WMEEWFG

-907 EVPEELWPEFEEFPP
+907 EVPEELWSEFEEFPP
-922 LFINCG
+922 LFINRG
-928 VPDSAVPQHM
+928 VSDSAVPQHM

-952 QKKLLGV
+952 QPKLLGV

-973 WYLNQGLKLTAV
+973 WYLNRGLKLTAV
-985 YRTIHYEPR
+985 YRTIDYKPR

-1004 ANNRRKGDAEKDKA
+1004 ANNRRKGDADKDKA

-1038 VERHTNTIYTR
+1038 VERHTNTIYTC

-1075 ELRKIKINIDR
+1075 ELRKSKITIDR

-1145 YETQFEED
+1145 YEVQFEEE

-1190 KDQATGQAKV
+1190 KDSATGQAKV

-1205 NKRQNEMRAE
+1205 NKRQNEMRLE
-1215 RFERALAGDRDV
+1215 RFERALAGNRDV

-1236 DGAMYT
+1236 DGSMYT